1 MGERGFGEGALGR
14 AKRAHL
20 ARVRPRLPDIFVLGG
35 LSRWNRLRQAAH
47 GHDRV
52 FRETRPIFHQNEV
65 SRGDAVMQSKRSL
78 ARRPIPFRILIAG
91 SIVGPEALAAA
102 AAKKGVRPLNVFGS
116 GRAGVIMI
124 A

>member
-20 ARVRPRLPDIFVLGG
+20 ARVRPRLPHIFVLGG

-78 ARRPIPFRILIAG
+78 PFRILIAG
-91 SIVGPEALAAA
+91 SIVGPEALAA